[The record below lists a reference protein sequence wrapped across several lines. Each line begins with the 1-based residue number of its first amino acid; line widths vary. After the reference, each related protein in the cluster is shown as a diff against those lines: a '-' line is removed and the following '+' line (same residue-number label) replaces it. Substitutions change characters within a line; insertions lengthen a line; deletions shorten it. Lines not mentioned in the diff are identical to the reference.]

1 MFDPKPFSNRTQYT
15 EEQYASLSTLHYINQ
30 IDENLR
36 VVASIDIVKSGD
48 ELPPRVLLALEL
60 YFYNKKVDTLTFNL
74 NNYNYDEI
82 IELVKNIR
90 SNEFLLQEIDN
101 FLAGDIVE

>member
-1 MFDPKPFSNRTQYT
+1 MPDSRLIRNQAIYSD
-15 EEQYASLSTLHYINQ
+15 EQIVHLSSLHHINQ

-36 VVASIDIVKSGD
+36 VVASIDMRQTNTGTA
-48 ELPPRVLLALEL
+48 PRVVLALEL
-60 YFYNKKVDTLTFNL
+60 YFYNKRIDTLSFDL
-74 NNYNYDEI
+74 NNYEYKEI
-82 IELVKNIR
+82 IHLAKNIR